1 MIWRSVPLSNRH
13 HFWPVFSSVF
23 KMLCSIIFLFIAD
36 FRSWMRVGL
45 DEWGLDGHVFQK
57 STNRWWKRYLVQI
70 KFWWYWLNFMS
81 EQIKKLCNWL
91 RWGGASLAPCVLA
104 KIDQG
109 GSSAPL
115 SHCLGQCAISL
126 VTSAWDNHSSGGRL
140 FGNQP
145 GWISLAAPTK
155 QNSCYWSAE
164 GVARVWREWHLSK
177 VSRVHIWNCNFWHR

>member
-1 MIWRSVPLSNRH
+1 
-13 HFWPVFSSVF
+13 
-23 KMLCSIIFLFIAD
+23 
-36 FRSWMRVGL
+36 MRVGWSRFPKEHKQMMETISRANKIL
-45 DEWGLDGHVFQK
+45 MLLIEFHECFVC
-57 STNRWWKRYLVQI
+57 
-70 KFWWYWLNFMS
+70 

-126 VTSAWDNHSSGGRL
+126 VTAAWDNHSSGGRL

-145 GWISLAAPTK
+145 G
-155 QNSCYWSAE
+155 
-164 GVARVWREWHLSK
+164 
-177 VSRVHIWNCNFWHR
+177 